1 MGGFQVG
8 NAFSFLIEAIFQL
21 FMVAVMLRVLL
32 EALGADYHNP
42 ISQILIRVTEPLI
55 HPVRRILPNIGRISL
70 AGIAVLLALQVVMLL
85 VVAAI
90 AGYRFGI
97 GPLLVNAVI
106 DLVRMLLVLYLIL
119 IIAGAI
125 LSWFA
130 AHLRH
135 PIIPVIWQLTDPVL
149 QPIRRVMPD
158 LGGLDLSPLIAII
171 AINFLLIL
179 LPAGF

>member
-8 NAFSFLIEAIFQL
+8 NAFSFLVEAVFQL

-32 EALGADYHNP
+32 EALAADYYNP
-42 ISQILIRVTEPLI
+42 ISQVLIRVTDPLI
-55 HPVRRILPNIGRISL
+55 APLRRILPNAGRVSL
-70 AGIAVLLALQVVMLL
+70 AGIVVLLALQIVMLL
-85 VVAAI
+85 VLAAI
-90 AGYRFGI
+90 AGFRIDI
-97 GPLLVNAVI
+97 GVLLVTAVI
-106 DLVRMLLVLYLIL
+106 DLVRMLLVLYLVL
-119 IIAGAI
+119 IIVGVI

-149 QPIRRVMPD
+149 RPIRRVIPD

-171 AINFLLIL
+171 GINFLLIL
-179 LPAGF
+179 LPAGA